1 MPYSEKGEKVMKKM
15 MKTYKSKKKAKQVFH
30 AMINEDAP
38 GTEEWHSP
46 LMKYGKK
53 KKKGV

>member
-38 GTEEWHSP
+38 GTGEWHSP

-53 KKKGV
+53 KKGG